1 MERPDEPLC
10 SGEREEESKASCA
23 FIKNVIKKVKAGRVG
38 PRFEKDERWHFPP
51 GEATAALQEV
61 WGQRGG
67 CGMAPGHCSRCYRT
81 SREHVCCQSPGPW
94 SRAKRGISKGWVFKG
109 LFSLFLPP

>member
-38 PRFEKDERWHFPP
+38 PRFEKDERWHFPWVKP
-51 GEATAALQEV
+51 
-61 WGQRGG
+61 QRLCRRFGV
-67 CGMAPGHCSRCYRT
+67 
-81 SREHVCCQSPGPW
+81 SREAAGW
-94 SRAKRGISKGWVFKG
+94 RA
-109 LFSLFLPP
+109 PA